1 MAKYHISEDGEIRAC
16 TAKPGNCPL
25 GGDELHFET
34 QDEAQKSIDKQRELE
49 HGLLPKVEKG
59 FNETVNN
66 YEKQAREREQG
77 LLREQKLAQSVH
89 DWAYEMKILAYE
101 EYSADYF
108 PPIPFDNMGETETPE
123 YVAKKYLL
131 KTIAKHKGEE
141 VDFSEFETKDWK
153 DIIDKEAFYSLDFYQ
168 DDDLK
173 ISGQRKLWDSYNEE
187 KLYKA
192 NIRAETC
199 NNFLKAKMNFVD
211 EAYKRVQETDWVAK
225 GSKTQEEGELKALQE
240 IADNEYYRVLLRG
253 KGRYEIE
260 TLDLKDKIA
269 KVIGIEKLAEEAS
282 KENVDSEN
290 IRGFL
295 LSMAKHYNIDIN
307 NE

>member
-59 FNETVNN
+59 FNE
-66 YEKQAREREQG
+66 KQAREREQG
-77 LLREQKLAQSVH
+77 LLSEQKLAQSVH

-153 DIIDKEAFYSLDFYQ
+153 DIIDEEAFYSLDFYQ

-173 ISGQRKLWDSYNEE
+173 ISGQRKLWDSYSEE

-199 NNFLKAKMNFVD
+199 NNFLKTKMNFVD
-211 EAYKRVQETDWVAK
+211 EAYKRVQETDWVAR